1 MAKNIFIVIS
11 LLSLVFMSSCE
22 KENLTKTDWDKIKAN
37 ATFTVYDNSY
47 DEPVILPLHVGGWE
61 DGLYVTRDGLNL
73 YSTYMPLDV
82 FSLLD
87 AFVKD
92 PECFDYTPYYRPPLL
107 DVDMVTNPW
116 GCENFFQSDVIISQR
131 SSDSDLF
138 LTWNPSNIKKS
149 VSNEGAACGVLKNK
163 DSFDVFVFTQNPDND
178 ENMEI
183 MFMKN
188 TSVNPDIFD
197 AVPIV
202 SSSGAEDNPHIE
214 RLEDNSLLLFF
225 DRERFVYYSFSYDE
239 GNTWTNPVKVTNIIN
254 DHAPYDIQ
262 PHLWN
267 DGTNWWLYF
276 CKDNENGVRSIYRTK
291 QQTPDDWNSW
301 GTPEIVIEPQE
312 ITGDYGT
319 IIGVG
324 EPSLTD
330 NGDMYFVVIYGNLNS
345 DDETDVFDCDPWLLP
360 KK

>member
-1 MAKNIFIVIS
+1 MARINLIVIS
-11 LLSLVFMSSCE
+11 LLVLVFISSCE
-22 KENLTKTDWDKIKAN
+22 KDNLTKTDWDKIKAN
-37 ATFTVYDNSY
+37 ATFVVYDKTY
-47 DEPVILPLHVGGWE
+47 DEPVILPIHVGGWE

-73 YSTYMPLDV
+73 YSTYMPVDV

-87 AFVKD
+87 AFVKN

-116 GCENFFQSDVIISQR
+116 GCPNFFQSDVIISQR
-131 SSDSDLF
+131 NDGSTPF
-138 LTWNPSNIKKS
+138 LTWNSSNIKRP

-163 DSFDVFVFTQNPDND
+163 GTFDVFVFTQNPGND

-183 MFMKN
+183 MFMKS
-188 TSVNPDIFD
+188 TSVNPDISG

-225 DRERFVYYSFSYDE
+225 DRERFAYYSFSYDD
-239 GNTWTNPVKVTNIIN
+239 GDTWTNPVKVTNILN

-276 CKDNENGVRSIYRTK
+276 CKDNENGIRCIYRTK
-291 QQTPDDWNSW
+291 QQTPSDWDSW
-301 GTPEIVIEPQE
+301 ETPEIVIEPRE

-319 IIGVG
+319 IIGIG

-330 NGDMYFVVIYGNLNS
+330 KVDLYFVLI
-345 DDETDVFDCDPWLLP
+345 
-360 KK
+360 